1 MHLCFCMSILY
12 SNLRNNIVNIINN
25 VRHVGFPMCLPQ
37 NSSELIWQKRC
48 CIDITIKLII
58 SHKYSSW
65 NHWLTDDNM
74 NSFQLFFFNNN
85 IAITM
90 NDPEIDY
97 TNKVETYRITLY
109 CIFVFN
115 ELNIILNNT

>member
-1 MHLCFCMSILY
+1 
-12 SNLRNNIVNIINN
+12 
-25 VRHVGFPMCLPQ
+25 
-37 NSSELIWQKRC
+37 
-48 CIDITIKLII
+48 
-58 SHKYSSW
+58 
-65 NHWLTDDNM
+65 M